1 MSRLLGRGEPDVEPP
16 PSFHST
22 HLALLR
28 RQLAHWPQQR
38 VRRACTRSVFY
49 EPDADE
55 LDELN
60 AMVER
65 DASKDEIILWL
76 HKRADEIMWND
87 ELP

>member
-1 MSRLLGRGEPDVEPP
+1 MDRDQ
-16 PSFHST
+16 
-22 HLALLR
+22 LAEYELR
-28 RQLAHWPQQR
+28 RLNFSDDNWRIWPQQR
-38 VRRACTRSVFY
+38 IRRACTRSVFY
-49 EPDADE
+49 ELDADA

-65 DASKDEIILWL
+65 DTSKDEIILWL

>member
-1 MSRLLGRGEPDVEPP
+1 MATTEGPKGLHAECFS
-16 PSFHST
+16 
-22 HLALLR
+22 
-28 RQLAHWPQQR
+28 
-38 VRRACTRSVFY
+38 Y
-49 EPDADE
+49 ELDADE

-65 DASKDEIILWL
+65 DTSKDEIILWL

>member
-1 MSRLLGRGEPDVEPP
+1 MNLEDMDRDQ
-16 PSFHST
+16 
-22 HLALLR
+22 LAEYELR
-28 RQLAHWPQQR
+28 RLNFSDDNWRIGHNRESEGPAR
-38 VRRACTRSVFY
+38 GVFLY
-49 EPDADE
+49 ELDADE

-76 HKRADEIMWND
+76 HKRADELMWND

>member
-1 MSRLLGRGEPDVEPP
+1 MATTESPKGLHAD
-16 PSFHST
+16 
-22 HLALLR
+22 
-28 RQLAHWPQQR
+28 
-38 VRRACTRSVFY
+38 VFY
-49 EPDADE
+49 ELDADE

-65 DASKDEIILWL
+65 DTSKDEIILWL

>member
-1 MSRLLGRGEPDVEPP
+1 
-16 PSFHST
+16 
-22 HLALLR
+22 LATTESPKGLH
-28 RQLAHWPQQR
+28 AE
-38 VRRACTRSVFY
+38 CFY

>member
-1 MSRLLGRGEPDVEPP
+1 ML
-16 PSFHST
+16 
-22 HLALLR
+22 
-28 RQLAHWPQQR
+28 
-38 VRRACTRSVFY
+38 FY
-49 EPDADE
+49 ELDADE

-60 AMVER
+60 AMVEE